1 LRVRDDISRLT
12 DLVNRVRSVREQLQ
26 SRAKALEARKAEGGV
41 ADLLKN
47 SDVVVKKAD
56 ALEARLHNPTAEIV
70 YDILAMRGGTKLYSR
85 LSPLQ
90 MWAIEAEGPP
100 TAGMRQV
107 LEAQE
112 KELDALARE
121 TDEFLKRDV
130 APLNDLAAKLAMPF
144 VIVR

>member
-1 LRVRDDISRLT
+1 
-12 DLVNRVRSVREQLQ
+12 
-26 SRAKALEARKAEGGV
+26 
-41 ADLLKN
+41 
-47 SDVVVKKAD
+47 
-56 ALEARLHNPTAEIV
+56 
-70 YDILAMRGGTKLYSR
+70 
-85 LSPLQ
+85 
-90 MWAIEAEGPP
+90 
-100 TAGMRQV
+100 MRQV